1 MDFGT
6 KKKKKTTGWIKAY
19 PMDNIIH
26 YINYLSYIP

>member
-19 PMDNIIH
+19 PMDNII
-26 YINYLSYIP
+26 YINYVSYIP